1 MNVLRNISRFIIKLL
16 LPLLII
22 FVVYIA
28 FFHQIER
35 ATHNGYTFSIQNYK
49 NELFVT
55 SGLDHINDSVI
66 IDNNSIQIQK
76 ESYQYLIKDQ
86 KNNLISI
93 EFLSNNSK
101 LFDIN
106 GFHTSLVKLHSS
118 NKRFEHTS
126 SSSGSFGTPST
137 LEQTK
142 NRELLISA
150 IIVHLRIVD
159 LSNGLIIFMIIHAF
173 LLCIALL
180 CYIMPAK
187 IYRLLNK
194 IFNIRNE
201 QKSIAVIKKIAIF
214 LPVFYSLFI
223 FILLI

>member
-1 MNVLRNISRFIIKLL
+1 MKLLRNTSRFIIKFLL
-16 LPLLII
+16 SLLII
-22 FVVYIA
+22 FLLYIA

-35 ATHNGYTFSIQNYK
+35 ATYNGYTFSIQNYGK
-49 NELFVT
+49 ELVVT

-76 ESYQYLIKDQ
+76 ESYQYHIKDR
-86 KNNLISI
+86 KHNLISI
-93 EFLSNNSK
+93 EFLSNNIK
-101 LFDIN
+101 LFDVN
-106 GFHTSLVKLHSS
+106 GFNTTLVKLHSS
-118 NKRFEHTS
+118 SKAIEHTS
-126 SSSGSFGTPST
+126 SSGSAGTPST

-150 IIVHLRIVD
+150 IIVHLRITD
-159 LSNGLIIFMIIHAF
+159 IFNGLIIFMIIHAF

-194 IFNIRNE
+194 VFNIRNE
-201 QKSIAVIKKIAIF
+201 QKSIAVIKKISIF
-214 LPVFYSLFI
+214 LPVLYSLFI